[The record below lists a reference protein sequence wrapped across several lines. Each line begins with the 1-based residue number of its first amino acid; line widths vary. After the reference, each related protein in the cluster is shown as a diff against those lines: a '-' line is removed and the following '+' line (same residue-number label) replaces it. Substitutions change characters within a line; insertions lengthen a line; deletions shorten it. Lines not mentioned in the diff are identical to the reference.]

1 MKALLEWL
9 KPGARVKRYI
19 VIQIISIIVLIFCV
33 VTLKSTFDLSRKMLL
48 AYIVLITISIF
59 GIIFSFILA
68 QKNILFVSLKNISRK
83 NKSIRV
89 KKLLYGD
96 PSLKKGPKIVVIG
109 GGSGLPNLLKGLK
122 EYTSNITAVVNVSSD
137 DTTISSAM
145 SGIDRVTPGDIRKCI
160 AALSTSESDI
170 GSLLTFR
177 SKEDRIEDRS
187 SVGND
192 IITALIEI
200 TGSFP
205 KAIDKLSEIFNMQ
218 GKIYP
223 VTTQEIILCAG
234 LEDGEVVVGKENI
247 IERVKET
254 KSPIKQIFL
263 KDGGVKALPD
273 VVEAIRSA
281 NVIVLGPGALYT
293 SVASS
298 LLVEEVSK
306 AIVRSKAKKVYVAN
320 IMNQPGQ
327 TDGYTLARYINEIER
342 YIGKHVLDYAIVN
355 NGEITEEMIKDFNQ
369 EDSTPVKIDLENIQN
384 RAISVVQE
392 DLILTAKNAIIHNS
406 ERLAEIIMA
415 ITNSKKIGELN
426 IVRIKKK
433 HMKNQKNMMD
443 KKQMASTLKSVKEK
457 VAKEKKEIEK
467 IKEGHAKKAQKVVKA
482 KDLKISAKSDAT
494 IDKIKKKISKE

>member
-1 MKALLEWL
+1 MRTILEWL

-19 VIQIISIIVLIFCV
+19 LMQIASIGLFIFCI
-33 VTLKSTFDLSRKMLL
+33 VTLKSTYDLSAKMLI
-48 AYIVLITISIF
+48 AYIALTTISIF

-68 QKNILFVSLKNISRK
+68 QKNILFVSLKNISKK

-96 PSLKKGPKIVVIG
+96 PELKKGPKIVVIG

-137 DTTISSAM
+137 DYTITSAM
-145 SGIDRVTPGDIRKCI
+145 SGVEKLTPGDIRKCI
-160 AALSTSESDI
+160 SALSTSETDI
-170 GSLLTFR
+170 GKLLTYQSR
-177 SKEDRIEDRS
+177 EDKINNNYS
-187 SVGND
+187 IGNS
-192 IITALIEI
+192 IITALTEI

-223 VTTQEIILCAG
+223 VTTDEIILCAG

-247 IERVKET
+247 TDRVKET

-263 KDGGVKALPD
+263 KDGSVKTLPD
-273 VVEAIRSA
+273 VIDAIKNA

-293 SVASS
+293 SVASNF
-298 LLVEEVSK
+298 LLEDVSK
-306 AIVRSKAKKVYVAN
+306 AIIKSKAKKVYIAN

-355 NGEITEEMIKDFNQ
+355 NGEITSEMIKDFNQ
-369 EDSTPVKIDLENIQN
+369 ENSTPVKIDLENIQN

-392 DLILTAKNAIIHNS
+392 DLVLTAKNALIHDS
-406 ERLAEIIMA
+406 ERVAEIIMA
-415 ITNSKKIGELN
+415 ITKSKKIGDLN
-426 IVRIKKK
+426 IVKIKKK
-433 HMKNQKNMMD
+433 HLKNEKHINGKNNILNMF
-443 KKQMASTLKSVKEK
+443 KNVKAK
-457 VAKEKKEIEK
+457 NKKEKKSSDTK
-467 IKEGHAKKAQKVVKA
+467 PKAKKANSNKEI
-482 KDLKISAKSDAT
+482 KISAKSDAT

>member
-1 MKALLEWL
+1 MRSILEWL

-19 VIQIISIIVLIFCV
+19 LMQILSIGLFIFCI
-33 VTLKSTFDLSRKMLL
+33 VTLKSTYDLSAKMLI
-48 AYIVLITISIF
+48 AYIALITVSIF

-68 QKNILFVSLKNISRK
+68 QKNILFISLKNISKK

-96 PSLKKGPKIVVIG
+96 PELKKGPKIVVIG

-137 DTTISSAM
+137 DYTITSAM
-145 SGIDRVTPGDIRKCI
+145 SGVEKLTPGDIRKCI
-160 AALSTSESDI
+160 SALSTSEVDF
-170 GSLLTFR
+170 GKLLTYQSR
-177 SKEDRIEDRS
+177 EDKINNNYS
-187 SVGND
+187 IGNS
-192 IITALIEI
+192 ILTALIEI

-223 VTTQEIILCAG
+223 VTTDELILCAG

-247 IERVKET
+247 TERVKET

-263 KDGGVKALPD
+263 KDGSVKTLPD
-273 VVEAIRSA
+273 VIEAIKNA
-281 NVIVLGPGALYT
+281 NVIVLGPGSLYT
-293 SVASS
+293 SVASNF
-298 LLVEEVSK
+298 LLEDVSK
-306 AIVRSKAKKVYVAN
+306 AIIRSKAKKVYIAN

-355 NGEITEEMIKDFNQ
+355 NGEITAEMIKDFNQ

-392 DLILTAKNAIIHNS
+392 DLVLTAKNALIHDS

-415 ITNSKKIGELN
+415 ITKSKKIGDLN
-426 IVRIKKK
+426 IVKIKKK
-433 HMKNQKNMMD
+433 HLKKEKHLNGKNKVSKVMKNVQ
-443 KKQMASTLKSVKEK
+443 EK
-457 VAKEKKEIEK
+457 TKKEKKTSNAKPKKSNNNKEI
-467 IKEGHAKKAQKVVKA
+467 
-482 KDLKISAKSDAT
+482 KISAKSDAT